1 MKSKSPSVDNIRRFR
16 ATLDGIEH
24 EVVYQDGEVLLDCML
39 DADLDPPFQ
48 CHDAQCATCM
58 VKLIG
63 GKVEMRKSDALS
75 RRDIDQGYVLL
86 CQSIPLSDDVSV
98 DCDA

>member
-1 MKSKSPSVDNIRRFR
+1 MNPKSPSPAEIASFR
-16 ATLDGIEH
+16 AILDGIEH
-24 EVVYQDGEVLLDCML
+24 VVLYQPGEVLLDCML